1 MKKLL
6 KIFAE
11 LRDGPENIFVPSAR
25 EMFLADAP
33 VEDSGADFAEREFR
47 FYSSI
52 SLGNGV
58 TKKTSRGRLRDLDDW
73 LVKYLPP
80 NEKPGKKLQMLD
92 LGVSAG
98 VTTVELAELLTRQG
112 FSFHITAAD
121 LYIDAYL
128 LIAGERESVL
138 LDREGYPVHYELD
151 GRGIGNSRGK
161 NIIRRIRL
169 SGLERFAANWL
180 RRYGKQLRALKAPE
194 KIGGFAV
201 HPVKLLCRAI
211 RENSH
216 ITVIEADVFSGDIHG
231 EFGLVRAA
239 NLLNLAYFPEE
250 KLRLAIENIKKILAA
265 GGLLLIA
272 RTEMDNTTNGTLFHL
287 KEDGGFRIVERF
299 GSGSELEALIL
310 R

>member
-1 MKKLL
+1 MG
-6 KIFAE
+6 
-11 LRDGPENIFVPSAR
+11 DDPENIFVPSAR
-25 EMFLADAP
+25 EMFLAEET
-33 VEDSGADFAEREFR
+33 EDGTGAELAEREFR

-58 TKKTSRGRLRDLDDW
+58 TKKTSRGRLRDLDEW
-73 LVKYLPP
+73 LVKYLTPDK
-80 NEKPGKKLQMLD
+80 KPDKKLQILD

-98 VTTVELAELLTRQG
+98 MTTVELAELLTGQG

-128 LIAGERESVL
+128 LIASERESVL
-138 LDREGYPVHYELD
+138 LDRDGTPVHYELG

-169 SGLERFAANWL
+169 SGLDRFAANWL
-180 RRYGKQLRALKAPE
+180 RRYGKRLRTLREPE
-194 KIGGFAV
+194 SVGGFAV

-216 ITVIEADVFSGDIHG
+216 ITVIEADVFGGDIHG
-231 EFGLVRAA
+231 EFDLVRAA

-250 KLRLAIENIKKILAA
+250 KLRLAVKNIKKVLAP

-272 RTEMDNTTNGTLFHL
+272 RTGMDNTTNGTLFRL
-287 KEDGGFRIVERF
+287 KENGGFEIVERF
-299 GSGSELEALIL
+299 GSGSELEELALKT
-310 R
+310 RDT